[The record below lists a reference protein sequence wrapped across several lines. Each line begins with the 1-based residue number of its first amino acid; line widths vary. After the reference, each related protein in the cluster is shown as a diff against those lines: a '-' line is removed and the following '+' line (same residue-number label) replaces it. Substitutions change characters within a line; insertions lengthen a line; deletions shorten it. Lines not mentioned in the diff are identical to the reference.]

1 VEGLFDGP
9 VFHERVVRLPIA
21 ANKALRALA
30 AHNVLGGF
38 DLSDDY
44 PELGDAILVCATEL
58 RSESDIESYRS
69 KLERV
74 IASQVETPC
83 QLKPDW

>member
-1 VEGLFDGP
+1 V
-9 VFHERVVRLPIA
+9 
-21 ANKALRALA
+21 LRALA

-38 DLSDDY
+38 DLSEDY

-58 RSESDIESYRS
+58 RTDNDIENYRS

-74 IASQVETPC
+74 IGSQVETPVS
-83 QLKPDW
+83 